1 MISNIEQIQPI
12 ARVKEPEKSGAV
24 SPVTGS
30 FESFGS
36 IFRSA
41 IDNVKT
47 TDAEKS
53 QMQYQLS
60 VGELDNP
67 ALLMIAQSKNQI
79 AVDLLVQ
86 LRNKALDAYSEITRI
101 SL

>member
-12 ARVKEPEKSGAV
+12 VRVGETEKAGAV
-24 SPVTGS
+24 SPVTGD
-30 FESFGS
+30 FDSFGS

-47 TDAEKS
+47 TDAEKN
-53 QMQYQLS
+53 QMQYQMS
-60 VGELDNP
+60 VGELDTP

-86 LRNKALDAYSEITRI
+86 LRNKALDAYSEISRI

>member
-12 ARVKEPEKSGAV
+12 ARVKEPEKTGAV

-47 TDAEKS
+47 TDAEKT
-53 QMQYQLS
+53 QMQY
-60 VGELDNP
+60 
-67 ALLMIAQSKNQI
+67 
-79 AVDLLVQ
+79 
-86 LRNKALDAYSEITRI
+86 
-101 SL
+101 